1 MITEIF
7 SELSLKYS
15 LFLSLFIFVATVI
28 YGLTT
33 RIEKLE
39 RELRTAQKQ
48 ISSITKPICVCSSKL
63 SQNNDFQRKS
73 VCNFTDLQ
81 PLYNRIDSVES
92 FCADT
97 SDKLVLTNNF
107 LSSLLMGL
115 FSYACSPLTDQ
126 AFSSHIS
133 GAFHGEAEEVLFIQE
148 YLANNYPY
156 SLVKFLTDTGAV
168 NWNTDDES
176 IKTIFKAPN
185 LKNGQNEKVYNY
197 LTKILKRRG

>member
-15 LFLSLFIFVATVI
+15 LFLSLFSFVAIVI
-28 YGLTT
+28 YNLAA
-33 RIEKLE
+33 RIDRLE

-48 ISSITKPICVCSSKL
+48 ISSITKPICVCK
-63 SQNNDFQRKS
+63 NNDFQRKS
-73 VCNFTDLQ
+73 VCVCNFTDLQ
-81 PLYNRIDSVES
+81 PVYNRIDSVES

-97 SDKLVLTNNF
+97 SDKLILTNNF

-115 FSYACSPLTDQ
+115 FSYACSPRADQ
-126 AFSSHIS
+126 ALSLHIS

-156 SLVKFLTDTGAV
+156 PLVKFLTDTGAV

-176 IKTIFKAPN
+176 VKTIFKAPN

>member
-48 ISSITKPICVCSSKL
+48 ISSITKPICVC
-63 SQNNDFQRKS
+63 
-73 VCNFTDLQ
+73 NFADLQ
-81 PLYNRIDSVES
+81 PVYNRIDSVES

-126 AFSSHIS
+126 ALSSHIS

-176 IKTIFKAPN
+176 IKSIFKAPN